1 LEEINIRREKM
12 TGCTLA
18 YVPEYSQ
25 KRLENVT
32 DGEIILVHSSG
43 MYVRF
48 GAEVFLLCDKSWGVL
63 PIGIGLEN
71 FRQAVCLLRP
81 EAGQRV
87 CRQGEMLIFPGGS
100 VSLCPMPVPVQS
112 GGSPRKQLLLQ
123 AAKELAALQKT
134 GGLSLLVLPMI
145 LGRACPAALEQ
156 NPYVSRAYPEF
167 EKLLAA
173 LAAEDA
179 AAAEHHTR
187 QLLGLGVGLTPSADD
202 MFLGMLY
209 MFRRLLPNPGPA
221 ISRFR
226 NTVFRESEHRSNQI
240 SAAYLK
246 ALAQGEDFGRLD
258 AVWRYFN
265 GTGPD
270 ALAALL
276 EVGSSSGGDLLLSLL
291 AAGKLSMEKEEGTYV
306 GTDRAGVVG

>member
-1 LEEINIRREKM
+1 
-12 TGCTLA
+12 
-18 YVPEYSQ
+18 
-25 KRLENVT
+25 
-32 DGEIILVHSSG
+32 
-43 MYVRF
+43 
-48 GAEVFLLCDKSWGVL
+48 
-63 PIGIGLEN
+63 
-71 FRQAVCLLRP
+71 
-81 EAGQRV
+81 
-87 CRQGEMLIFPGGS
+87 
-100 VSLCPMPVPVQS
+100 
-112 GGSPRKQLLLQ
+112 LLQ

-145 LGRACPAALEQ
+145 LGRACSAALEQ

-221 ISRFR
+221 VSRFR

-246 ALAQGEDFGRLD
+246 AVAQDAPFERMERVYRGFCGEEPLKIEYLTQIGS
-258 AVWRYFN
+258 N
-265 GTGPD
+265 SGSEM
-270 ALAALL
+270 LL
-276 EVGSSSGGDLLLSLL
+276 GMLL
-291 AAGKLSMEKEEGTYV
+291 AWDICQRQPSKEEET
-306 GTDRAGVVG
+306 R